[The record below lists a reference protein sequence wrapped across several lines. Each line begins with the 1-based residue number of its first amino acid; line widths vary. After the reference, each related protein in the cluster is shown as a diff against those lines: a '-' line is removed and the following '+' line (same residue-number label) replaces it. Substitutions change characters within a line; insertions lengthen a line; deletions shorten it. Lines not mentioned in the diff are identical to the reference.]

1 MSTHQLTV
9 EQAKQ
14 ELESLMTKALE
25 VEDEKEMENMFH
37 LIVDKSNNLRQ
48 RYGIPTQAVR
58 QEPLLV
64 LKTPTEQMQ
73 AAGVCDDT
81 VMGHAVFARACA
93 AQTDN
98 ICLFDQCFTR
108 KDLADRFTKLA
119 LKQAK
124 QHMNRHP
131 VRLFPPLL
139 LRSRKDELLAMHLD
153 ENGTVN
159 IKPKEADRNVLFVL
173 FEEGP
178 IIPIIRDD
186 HQERFKRMIQVLY
199 GLQGAIDANNLGSI
213 LVSPGQK

>member
-1 MSTHQLTV
+1 MSATSLTV
-9 EQAKQ
+9 DQAKQ
-14 ELESLMTKALE
+14 ELESLMTEALA

-48 RYGIPTQAVR
+48 RYGIPTQAVH

-93 AQTDN
+93 AEKDS

-108 KDLADRFTKLA
+108 KDLATRFTELA

-124 QHMNRHP
+124 QHMHRHP

-139 LRSRKDELLAMHLD
+139 LRARKDELLAIHLED
-153 ENGTVN
+153 NGTVN
-159 IKPKEADRNVLFVL
+159 IAPREADRNILFVL

-186 HQERFKRMIQVLY
+186 HQERSKRMIQVLY
-199 GLQGAIDANNLGSI
+199 GLQGAIDANTLGSI
-213 LVSPGQK
+213 LVSPAQK